1 MYFVAT
7 DPQHGMELWGTDG
20 SSGGT
25 RLVKDIKAGTRGSY
39 PAGLVNIGGT
49 LFFAANG
56 TGGRELWKTDGTS
69 TGTVR
74 VKDIAPAGPS
84 KPSGL
89 TAMGDTLVFAADDG
103 TMAASRGRAMAR
115 PRARSCSGT
124 SDPVPRGPS
133 ARSGVWRWIVI
144 RGRPWQ
150 RPTPVC
156 YWRPMM
162 ASTASNRGDSDGT
175 RTGTK
180 LLADVSPNGGSDPTS
195 FAAVSD
201 RLFFAADDLEHGKEL
216 WATAP

>member
-84 KPSGL
+84 DPSGL

-103 TMAASRGRAMAR
+103 THGREPWTSDGTAAGTKLLRDIRPGAEGSIGTQRCLEMDCHPWPAMAATDAR
-115 PRARSCSGT
+115 VLLAADDG
-124 SDPVPRGPS
+124 VHGVEPS
-133 ARSGVWRWIVI
+133 I
-144 RGRPWQ
+144 
-150 RPTPVC
+150 
-156 YWRPMM
+156 
-162 ASTASNRGDSDGT
+162 SDGT